1 MADGRKYNIQ
11 VKAQTDLGD
20 LVKLLK
26 ETTNGLKST
35 VTNTAL
41 FASKAVVLKKALDEL
56 VEIMISATNS
66 AIAFN
71 KALAN
76 VGTLIPQQTARLNE
90 LKNGILKLSSETGK
104 PLDDLTNGLYE
115 VISAFED
122 SADTMGRLEA
132 VTKAS
137 MAGQATTIDALQLLS
152 AVGKG
157 FNDTSADMLNYI
169 ADLSF
174 ETIRLGQTNFPQ
186 LAHAIQI
193 VTANSYRLGVSME
206 EMFNV
211 FATMT
216 GVTGNADI
224 VATQLRSA
232 LASLADPTED
242 MAKAFSHFGYE
253 SGEAMVS
260 ALGFGGA
267 VKALVEYAD
276 EAGTTVEKLF
286 QRVEA
291 VNLVT
296 SLSTVQWDTYNRKL
310 SEMQDASGA
319 SALALAE
326 VTNGINK
333 TGFEIEQIQRN
344 VDSLIQKF
352 GQGILESVSGV
363 ITEFNDLTYTL
374 NGGNVGL
381 QRMKRSTND
390 LVMVTSEYKQIVEM
404 LELAIKSENEEE
416 AKLLATRKELT
427 RSKVM
432 DKVLEVKDSYSSFT
446 RELEKNNSTIESN
459 KSEMEILGKTL
470 KDVATNAGIDTSVEG
485 WTGTLENYATSA
497 SLGYEANV
505 KFRES
510 CASLGLSFTEVT
522 DYIEAYNHFLEENYA
537 LTAENQASNEDMED
551 NIKTL
556 AYLYNQGTLSLAD
569 FAFYQEEL
577 KQRILDTSEEL
588 KKQGDIV
595 KENSTT
601 TFGRT
606 TVSKE
611 QKIGLLEIRAT
622 TAGMGTNEITKL
634 ASEFVL
640 NLEKLKQKQEEY
652 NFLYANTPEIAK
664 LFNDALEKQI
674 EALEQQY
681 LVEYEEIKTREQY
694 FTEDLQYQL
703 DSLKNNDELF
713 NLERERTLALREIVG
728 TENDSAKNQQLIN
741 DYYDEQARQL
751 KEQTAEKEKQER
763 LDREA
768 QQRAKEATIRQIE
781 FEIADASG
789 LTNYQR
795 QVQETNLE
803 IADLED
809 QIADLNAEIELNP
822 EFKTENEKIIKN
834 LREQIKLLKK
844 EIAGLDEGDMN
855 YQEWADG
862 FVDKFDDIVGKIQ
875 DVYSPMKDA
884 INSIFETIW
893 SFEDQDIAKKEE
905 HLKQLEDAY
914 DKEKDLLDDRKS
926 EQMDALQEAYEA
938 DTISYE
944 EYLARKNEVDNKYN
958 EDLKKAGE
966 EKDKI
971 EKELAKKE
979 YQRTLQQFY
988 TDKAMA
994 IADVA
999 ISTALGSAK
1008 ALEWGFPMGQI
1019 FAGIIGALG
1028 AVQAGAIIAQQPPA
1042 PPAFAEGGIVT
1053 KPTMGLI
1060 AEAGY
1065 NEAVIPLE
1073 KNRLKKYGL
1082 LDDNEGTSVVYQIT
1096 GNNFV
1101 GVGGVDELIV
1111 MLDERTKVLKKRGVI

>member
-26 ETTNGLKST
+26 ETTSGLKST

-41 FASKAVVLKKALDEL
+41 FASKAVILKKALDEL

-242 MAKAFSHFGYE
+242 MAMAFSHFGYE

-310 SEMQDASGA
+310 KEMEDASGA
-319 SALALAE
+319 SSLALAE
-326 VTNGINK
+326 VTSGINK

-363 ITEFNDLTYTL
+363 ITAFNDLTYSF
-374 NGGNVGL
+374 NGGEKSAQQLNRTTNNLLMTSAEYKNTVLALEKAYKAENVEEARTLELRKSLL
-381 QRMKRSTND
+381 QIELNNQMIELAKNYND
-390 LVMVTSEYKQIVEM
+390 LQ
-404 LELAIKSENEEE
+404 KS
-416 AKLLATRKELT
+416 
-427 RSKVM
+427 
-432 DKVLEVKDSYSSFT
+432 
-446 RELEKNNSTIESN
+446 IESN
-459 KSEMEILGKTL
+459 NKSIEENKRRLSEDEGLYKSVAQDLGIVVDEYGAWAGELLELITSTELAESEIERINDVLVENKTNFQL
-470 KDVATNAGIDTSVEG
+470 AESQLRDYYTTMLDIQS
-485 WTGTLENYATSA
+485 LENKNAESTAYYEERVE
-497 SLGYEANV
+497 SLA
-505 KFRES
+505 
-510 CASLGLSFTEVT
+510 
-522 DYIEAYNHFLEENYA
+522 YA
-537 LTAENQASNEDMED
+537 L
-551 NIKTL
+551 
-556 AYLYNQGTLSLAD
+556 NQGMITLDDLRFLQKSVR
-569 FAFYQEEL
+569 EE
-577 KQRILDTSEEL
+577 IIATSEEL
-588 KKQGDIV
+588 EKQGNIV
-595 KENSTT
+595 KENSTKK
-601 TFGRT
+601 FGTT

-611 QKIGLLEIRAT
+611 QKIELLEIRSN
-622 TAGMGTNEITKL
+622 TAGLGINELSKL
-634 ASEFVL
+634 TAEFNL
-640 NLEKLKQKQEEY
+640 NLEKLRQKQEEY

-664 LFNDALEKQI
+664 LFNKELDAQI
-674 EALEQQY
+674 KALQDQY
-681 LVEYEEIKTREQY
+681 TAERRNISERKKY

-703 DSLKNNDELF
+703 DSLKNDDELF

-741 DYYDEQARQL
+741 DYYDEQARLL

-809 QIADLNAEIELNP
+809 QIADLNAEIEMNP
-822 EFKTENEKIIKN
+822 EFKTENEEIIKN
-834 LREQIKLLKK
+834 LRKQIELLKK
-844 EIAGLDEGDMN
+844 EIAGLDEGEMN

-884 INSIFETIW
+884 VNAIFETIW

-905 HLKQLEDAY
+905 HLKQLEETY

-944 EYLARKNEVDNKYN
+944 EYLARKSEVDNKYN
-958 EDLKKAGE
+958 EDLKNAGA

-971 EKELAKKE
+971 EKELAQQE
-979 YQRTLQQFY
+979 YKRTLQQFY
-988 TDKAMA
+988 TDKAMSL
-994 IADVA
+994 ADVA
-999 ISTALGSAK
+999 ISTATGSAK
-1008 ALEWGFPMGQI
+1008 ALTWGWPTGPI
-1019 FAGIIGALG
+1019 FAGIIGGLG
-1028 AVQAGAIIAQQPPA
+1028 LAQAGAIIAQQPPA

-1053 KPTMGLI
+1053 KPTTGLI
-1060 AEAGY
+1060 GEAGY
-1065 NEAVIPLE
+1065 PEAVIPLE
-1073 KNRLKKYGL
+1073 RNRLKRYGIG
-1082 LDDNEGTSVVYQIT
+1082 EEKGTSVVYQIT